1 MPGEKK
7 GLTLKIFFLIL
18 ITDFG
23 DSAAQ
28 LFMKQ
33 GLTHTGITVLNLS
46 TVFDFVIRNAAS
58 PWVWFGIFLYA
69 LTFFIWIVV
78 LAHVDLSIAMPVAST
93 SYILV
98 PLIAIIFLHESVPP
112 SRWIG
117 IFLIILGIRSVSK
130 SKQGLPV
137 VT

>member
-7 GLTLKIFFLIL
+7 GLTPKIFFLIL

-33 GLTHTGITVLNLS
+33 GLTHTGITALNLS
-46 TVFDFVIRNAAS
+46 TVFDFVMRNAAS
-58 PWVWFGIFLYA
+58 PLVWFGIFLYA

-78 LAHVDLSIAMPVAST
+78 LSHVDLSIATPVAST

-117 IFLIILGIRSVSK
+117 IFLIILGIRLVSK
-130 SKQGLPV
+130 SKQE
-137 VT
+137 VTAAT

>member
-1 MPGEKK
+1 MGKK

-18 ITDFG
+18 VTDLG
-23 DSAAQ
+23 ESVAQ

-33 GLTHTGITVLNLS
+33 GLTHTGITVVNPS

-58 PWVWFGIFLYA
+58 PLIWSGLFLYA

-78 LAHVDLSIAMPVAST
+78 LSHVDLSLAMPVAST
-93 SYILV
+93 SYV
-98 PLIAIIFLHESVPP
+98 LIPFIAMIFLHESVTP

-130 SKQGLPV
+130 SKQQIPM